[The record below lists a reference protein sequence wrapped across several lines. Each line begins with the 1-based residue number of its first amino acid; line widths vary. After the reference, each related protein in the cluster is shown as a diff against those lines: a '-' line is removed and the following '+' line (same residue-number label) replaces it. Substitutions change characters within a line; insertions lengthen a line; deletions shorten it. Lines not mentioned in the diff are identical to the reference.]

1 MIFFF
6 VFTGAIALVVVAG
19 GELRDAGW
27 LVLLPVWLLGSTVF
41 WLWVPR
47 FLLHRTIALRALLPG
62 ALLATVVLGGATAT
76 TPFFLPATLNANGK
90 AFGSFGVV
98 ITMIGWL
105 FIMITMSLVC
115 AVFSPVWASWRQSER
130 QRQDAAAAAQ
140 KLLLSGWVSS
150 AHQGHAGRF
159 LLLCSPCRCVFRHLG
174 PRTAGPAPSA
184 LGRPPTSAQVHVA
197 TACTATKRARQTR
210 ARPQGLRR
218 GAHPRDKLE
227 AASSTDSPRC
237 TATAPSRTQ

>member
-1 MIFFF
+1 
-6 VFTGAIALVVVAG
+6 
-19 GELRDAGW
+19 
-27 LVLLPVWLLGSTVF
+27 
-41 WLWVPR
+41 VPR

-115 AVFSPVWASWRQSER
+115 AVFSPVWASWRQSEG

-140 KLLLSGWVSS
+140 NVL
-150 AHQGHAGRF
+150 
-159 LLLCSPCRCVFRHLG
+159 
-174 PRTAGPAPSA
+174 PS
-184 LGRPPTSAQVHVA
+184 
-197 TACTATKRARQTR
+197 
-210 ARPQGLRR
+210 
-218 GAHPRDKLE
+218 
-227 AASSTDSPRC
+227 
-237 TATAPSRTQ
+237 

>member
-6 VFTGAIALVVVAG
+6 VFTGALALAVVAG
-19 GELRDAGW
+19 TALRDAGW

-41 WLWVPR
+41 WPGVPR

-62 ALLATVVLGGATAT
+62 ALLVTVVLGGATAT

-115 AVFSPVWASWRQSER
+115 AVFSPVWAGWRQSER

-140 KLLLSGWVSS
+140 NVL
-150 AHQGHAGRF
+150 
-159 LLLCSPCRCVFRHLG
+159 
-174 PRTAGPAPSA
+174 PS
-184 LGRPPTSAQVHVA
+184 
-197 TACTATKRARQTR
+197 
-210 ARPQGLRR
+210 
-218 GAHPRDKLE
+218 
-227 AASSTDSPRC
+227 
-237 TATAPSRTQ
+237 